1 MKSGL
6 LFGGILF
13 CGIRDNFVKFI
24 FSCAFFVG
32 AKKIALL
39 RKCID
44 ILNAH
49 FLFEKNCD
57 IIEK

>member
-1 MKSGL
+1 MGFYLAEFYFVDSRQ
-6 LFGGILF
+6 F
-13 CGIRDNFVKFI
+13 CEIHFFMRI
-24 FSCAFFVG
+24 FCWR
-32 AKKIALL
+32 KKIALL

-44 ILNAH
+44 ILNVH

>member
-1 MKSGL
+1 MGFYLAEFYFVDSRQ
-6 LFGGILF
+6 F
-13 CGIRDNFVKFI
+13 CEIHFFMRI
-24 FSCAFFVG
+24 FCWR
-32 AKKIALL
+32 KKIALL

-49 FLFEKNCD
+49 FLFEKKYD